1 VIAARQAQIAED
13 GAAVRRR
20 SWPKE
25 RQLAALALF
34 TIAAIAI
41 ALRLIPIAFVPSVN
55 WPDEIF
61 QVLEPAHR
69 LAYGYGLVAWEFQ
82 LGVRSWLMPGLV
94 AGIMELS
101 RILGAGPDYYLPAV
115 TTGLAAIGADS
126 GLLLFNSAVAA
137 LAFGVP

>member
-1 VIAARQAQIAED
+1 MIAARQAQIAEG

-25 RQLAALALF
+25 RRLTALALF
-34 TIAAIAI
+34 AIAAVAI
-41 ALRLIPIAFVPSVN
+41 ALRLIPIVVVPSVN

-94 AGIMELS
+94 AAMIELS
-101 RILGAGPDYYLPAV
+101 
-115 TTGLAAIGADS
+115 
-126 GLLLFNSAVAA
+126 
-137 LAFGVP
+137 